1 LVGICA
7 ITPGVVGWRRDRASA
22 NQSVVTVAAGSSSR
36 ATHRLAG
43 SGRRQ
48 QARYSPV
55 PSAIVPHMQQP
66 DVRLSVA
73 QMKVNRRSR
82 STTGAAQTADQSTGR

>member
-1 LVGICA
+1 LTGDLRHH
-7 ITPGVVGWRRDRASA
+7 PWRRDRASA
-22 NQSVVTVAAGSSSR
+22 NRTVVIIAGSSSH

-55 PSAIVPHMQQP
+55 PSAIVCIYG
-66 DVRLSVA
+66 
-73 QMKVNRRSR
+73 NRMFV
-82 STTGAAQTADQSTGR
+82 